1 MLERL
6 LDKLASRK
14 FWVLVFASILLF
26 FKAID
31 ENTWLK
37 IALFWMGIEGICDIL
52 REGIRA
58 WKSQS

>member
-31 ENTWLK
+31 ENIWLK

-52 REGIRA
+52 RESIRA
-58 WKSQS
+58 WKSQN

>member
-52 REGIRA
+52 REGIKA

>member
-58 WKSQS
+58 WKSQN

>member
-31 ENTWLK
+31 ENIWLK
-37 IALFWMGIEGICDIL
+37 IALFWMGIEGIYDIL